1 MACIVYRNDRLQKKS
16 LDRIKQINAV
26 IADYAAQGY
35 SLTLRQ
41 VYYQLVARGF
51 IENSLNSYKNIGAV
65 IKDGRYNG
73 LIDWEALEDR
83 TRYVRELDH
92 YETPRD
98 IMETAARAYH
108 RDLWEGQEYYL
119 EVWTEK
125 DALIGV
131 IERTAHLFD
140 VSCFSCRGYTSTT
153 ALWETANRLINHAK
167 TGRYC
172 VIIHL
177 GDHDPSGVDMTRDIE
192 TRLIEFGARFD
203 MKRIALNRDQIDLYK
218 PPPQP
223 AKTTDT
229 RYADYTKAYGNQ
241 SWELD
246 ALDPATMDALI
257 TAAIETCL
265 TYFYITRQRKD
276 KNRNGQS
283 FTT

>member
-1 MACIVYRNDRLQKKS
+1 M
-16 LDRIKQINAV
+16 
-26 IADYAAQGY
+26 
-35 SLTLRQ
+35 TLRQ
-41 VYYQLVARGF
+41 VYYQLVAKAF
-51 IENSLNSYKNIGAV
+51 IENSLNSYKNIGEIVKA
-65 IKDGRYNG
+65 GRYNG
-73 LIDWEALEDR
+73 LIDWNALEDR

-108 RDLWEGQEYYL
+108 RDLWEGQEYHL

-131 IERTAHLFD
+131 IERTAHRFD

-153 ALWETANRLINHAK
+153 ALWETANRLINHAE
-167 TGRYC
+167 TGRYS

-203 MKRIALNRDQIDLYK
+203 MKRIALNSDQIDLYK

-223 AKTTDT
+223 AKENDT
-229 RYADYTKAYGNQ
+229 RAKKYIKAHGKQ

-257 TAAIETCL
+257 TAAIETYL
-265 TYFYITRQRKD
+265 DLFLYNKAKEKQEQEREAIYKMIKD
-276 KNRNGQS
+276 
-283 FTT
+283 TA